1 MHWVSVAPRT
11 FFDAGFEQSVR
22 SLTSRFGPTLP
33 DAPAAA
39 SVWQPLH
46 PAAPVNTAFPAA
58 AAPVAVELEVV
69 GAELEDG
76 LEAPAAEP
84 GTPGWKDFGG
94 GVPSGGGAP
103 AFRAE

>member
-11 FFDAGFEQSVR
+11 FLEAALEQSVR

-33 DAPAAA
+33 DAAAAA

-58 AAPVAVELEVV
+58 AAPVAVELELELELEVV
-69 GAELEDG
+69 GAELEDE

-94 GVPSGGGAP
+94 GVP
-103 AFRAE
+103 